1 MAFCKPRRVISGE
14 KKKKKNL
21 PIPYYWNLAS
31 EIMRK
36 YITVT
41 WVSQFES
48 AICYGSPGKLIQ
60 PYVLKSGEILQMQV
74 LIVDA

>member
-1 MAFCKPRRVISGE
+1 
-14 KKKKKNL
+14 
-21 PIPYYWNLAS
+21 
-31 EIMRK
+31 MRK